1 MHRSRPDVNACP
13 ALAARALA
21 MACALAMLIVLLGPA
36 TAASPMPDSPLA
48 PTAVRHVA
56 KTGHDNANLCLNPT
70 QPCLTVQH
78 AIDVAQPGDTILIA
92 QGMYQENLVITKQ
105 INLLGGYEAI
115 NWARDLDLYPTAIDG
130 SGSQP
135 IPGDWDGRAVGKAA
149 VIRDDNIF
157 RMWYDGTNLF
167 GAAQVGLAS
176 SASGTAWTKSAA
188 NPVLSGTTGAWDEL
202 AAERAPWII
211 KEGSVF
217 KMWYESGEPRQL
229 GYATSPNGVAWTKHP
244 ANPVLRPGP
253 DGFDAAYVGHGA
265 VLHEGIYKLWYHAQG
280 DQGPIIAYATSPDG
294 VNWTKQGPVL
304 HPEGGNWDEG
314 AVWGPSVLRYNG
326 LYWMWYGGAG
336 PQGPP
341 AIGLATSFDG
351 LTWTRV
357 GSAPVLSED
366 NPIGDPHVLLHGSIF
381 KMWYTDYGA
390 GVIKYAESPDG
401 IHWLPITG
409 NPVLAPGELGTW
421 GEPVIRFEGDSDGS
435 LLDGLDISGGQGA
448 QAGGIDAFAASVTI
462 RNCWIHDN
470 YAGIDDSTEGG
481 GVAGALDDK
490 TLTIEDSTFVANDSH
505 AASAIRAHSGALHM
519 TNVLVV
525 RNGGSGAPALHLNGA
540 ASLTHVTI
548 AGNDGGILHNTPE
561 ERLLTARNSIVWGN
575 GWAIAG
581 EGASLVQVSH
591 SDIEGG
597 FYGAGNID
605 ADPQFGD
612 PDVFDYHLRLG
623 SPCIDSGFNDW
634 APNHD
639 LDGDP
644 RPLDGDG
651 DGVATADIGADE
663 FVLMRVWLPALQR
676 Q

>member
-1 MHRSRPDVNACP
+1 MYSFLRVQSHRPLLRSC
-13 ALAARALA
+13 ALGV
-21 MACALAMLIVLLGPA
+21 ACALALLAALVVQVSAAGSAPNHSPA
-36 TAASPMPDSPLA
+36 LNAT
-48 PTAVRHVA
+48 RYVA
-56 KTGHDNANLCLNPT
+56 KSGHDSANSCLNAN

-78 AIDVAQPGDTILIA
+78 AIDVAQAGDTILIA
-92 QGMYQENLVITKQ
+92 QGRYIENLAIAQ
-105 INLLGGYEAI
+105 QLNLMGGYEAV
-115 NWARDLDLYPTAIDG
+115 NWTRDIDLYPTAIDG

-135 IPGDWDGRAVGKAA
+135 LPGAWDGRAVGKAA

-167 GAAQVGLAS
+167 GAAQVGLAN
-176 SASGTAWTKSAA
+176 SANGTTWNKSAA
-188 NPVLSGTTGAWDEL
+188 NPVLSGTPGDWDEF

-229 GYATSPNGVAWTKHP
+229 GYATSPNGVTWTKHP
-244 ANPVLRPGP
+244 ANPILQPGP
-253 DGFDAAYVGHGA
+253 DGFDADYVGHGA

-280 DQGPIIAYATSPDG
+280 NEGAIIAYATSPDG

-304 HPEGGNWDEG
+304 RPESGNWDEG

-326 LYWMWYGGAG
+326 LYWMWYTGAG

-351 LTWTRV
+351 VTWTRV
-357 GSAPVLSED
+357 GAAPVVSEATAL
-366 NPIGDPHVLLHGSIF
+366 GDPHVLLHGSIL
-381 KMWYTDYGA
+381 KMWYQDFDA
-390 GVIKYAESPDG
+390 GVVKHAESTDG
-401 IHWLPITG
+401 VNWILSAS
-409 NPVLAPGELGTW
+409 NPVLTPGQPGQW
-421 GEPVIRFEGDSDGS
+421 GEPVVRFQDGSDGS
-435 LLDGLDISGGQGA
+435 LLDGLGIFGGQGA

-462 RNCWIHDN
+462 KNCWIHDN

-481 GVAGALDDK
+481 GVAGALDGK

-519 TNVLVV
+519 TNVLVI

-540 ASLTHVTI
+540 ANLTHLTI
-548 AGNDGGILHNTPE
+548 AGNDGGILHNPPQ
-561 ERLLTARNSIVWGN
+561 ERLLAVRNSIVWGN

-581 EGASLVQVSH
+581 EGASLVQVRY

-597 FYGAGNID
+597 FYGSGNID
-605 ADPQFGD
+605 ADPQFMD
-612 PDVFDYHLRLG
+612 PDRADYHLRLG
-623 SPCIDSGFNDW
+623 SPCVDSGFNDW

-644 RPLDGDG
+644 RPLDGNG
-651 DGVATADIGADE
+651 DGVATADMGADE
-663 FVLMRVWLPALQR
+663 LLPARVWLPLLLR
-676 Q
+676 H